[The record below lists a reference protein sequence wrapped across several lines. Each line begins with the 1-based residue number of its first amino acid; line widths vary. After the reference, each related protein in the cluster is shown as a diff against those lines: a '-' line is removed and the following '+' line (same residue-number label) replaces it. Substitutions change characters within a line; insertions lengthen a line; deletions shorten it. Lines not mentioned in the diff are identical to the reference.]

1 VAGLRILLVEDNSEL
16 AALIMSGLRSSGY
29 LADHMASAADGR
41 HALRLGQYSLLVLD
55 LGLPDADGLTLLREL
70 RQANDAVPVL
80 ILTARSG
87 VSDRVEGLRAGAD
100 DYLAKPFAFE
110 ELLARIEAL
119 QRRPRQLADT
129 MLSIANLK
137 LDVPN
142 RQAFVDQEPITL
154 NAREISV
161 LELLLRRKGRVVPK
175 QVFEDQLFGL
185 SGDGSP
191 NAVEVYVYRL
201 RKQLVDHGATV
212 KVHTVR
218 GVGYLISEANA

>member
-1 VAGLRILLVEDNSEL
+1 MAGLRILLVEDNAEL
-16 AALIMSGLRSSGY
+16 AALIMSGLRSAGY
-29 LADHMASAADGR
+29 LADHMATAADGE
-41 HALRLGQYSLLVLD
+41 HARRLGQYSLLILD
-55 LGLPDADGLTLLREL
+55 LGLPDADGLSLLRDI

-129 MLSIANLK
+129 MLFIANLK

-142 RQAFVDQEPITL
+142 RQAFVDQQPITL

-218 GVGYLISEANA
+218 GVGYLISEAGD